1 MFSGPRDSQVRAK
14 CTTFQ
19 VPRSK
24 LCSGAAL
31 HVSAPGSATKRL
43 CGRRSNVMID
53 RRSQSLTLTNHP
65 QRHTSNLF
73 TCDLYLVSP
82 PNSRVKCKCG
92 AENLQGSIRQLGGS
106 WAAEGG
112 DGDELPAQISKMGG
126 VKIVGGKETRVGQ
139 YPWMGGLAWRN
150 MKRVFC
156 GVVVVTD
163 RHVLT
168 AAHCVDEYQRVD
180 VGDLAV
186 LTLDRPLPFGQL
198 LQVSMSPVCLPERDS
213 GSWSDHNATVM
224 GWGTTD
230 ANSHQLPHKLQATVV
245 HIMSNRECRTT
256 TGYGIYINH
265 KLLCAGLPQGGSDA
279 CLGDSGGPLTVQG
292 EGGHHTLVGTVSFG
306 RSCGVSRWPGV
317 YTRTTA
323 YVSWIMEHIKDG
335 LRCDQ

>member
-1 MFSGPRDSQVRAK
+1 
-14 CTTFQ
+14 
-19 VPRSK
+19 
-24 LCSGAAL
+24 
-31 HVSAPGSATKRL
+31 
-43 CGRRSNVMID
+43 
-53 RRSQSLTLTNHP
+53 
-65 QRHTSNLF
+65 
-73 TCDLYLVSP
+73 
-82 PNSRVKCKCG
+82 
-92 AENLQGSIRQLGGS
+92 
-106 WAAEGG
+106 
-112 DGDELPAQISKMGG
+112 MGG

-168 AAHCVDEYQRVD
+168 AAHCVDDKKSWNLKVVVGEHDLSTNRESIKWTRTIADIVFPPDHTYQRVD

-279 CLGDSGGPLTVQG
+279 CLTYCSEANPGISKWGSKKFWV
-292 EGGHHTLVGTVSFG
+292 EE
-306 RSCGVSRWPGV
+306 PGV
-317 YTRTTA
+317 Q
-323 YVSWIMEHIKDG
+323 SEPKQLGD
-335 LRCDQ
+335 LRGRCKPPEIFFEI